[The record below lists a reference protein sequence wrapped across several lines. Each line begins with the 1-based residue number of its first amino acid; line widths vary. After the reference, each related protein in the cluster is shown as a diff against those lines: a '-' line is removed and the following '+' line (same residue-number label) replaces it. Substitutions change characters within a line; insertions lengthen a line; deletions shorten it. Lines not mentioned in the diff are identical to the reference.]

1 MKCLLRNKKIVLKK
15 LKKIEK
21 ITKGKS
27 NFSIEKASELRH
39 IAVIICLRLSLAST
53 PERIMKYNLACDYI
67 ITAHKYYPDEIS
79 YDFLFN
85 LIDD

>member
-1 MKCLLRNKKIVLKK
+1 MKCLLKNKKIVLKK
-15 LKKIEK
+15 LSKIEK

-67 ITAHKYYPDEIS
+67 INAHKYYPNDIS

-85 LIDD
+85 FIDN

>member
-1 MKCLLRNKKIVLKK
+1 MKCFPKNKKIVLKK
-15 LKKIEK
+15 LYKIEK

-39 IAVIICLRLSLAST
+39 IAVTIFLRLSLDCT

-67 ITAHKYYPDEIS
+67 INAHKYYPDNIS
-79 YDFLFN
+79 YDFLLK
-85 LIDD
+85 LIN